1 MDMSKT
7 SKSTGAADAYRL
19 GLKRG
24 HSFSLGLHPTVFQ
37 ATIYAIKAT

>member
-7 SKSTGAADAYRL
+7 NKSTGAGAYRL

-37 ATIYAIKAT
+37 AAIYAIRAT